1 MEKVIVVTLIVVAV
15 AVMMVVLVAP
25 VKYIRPTIAVLYAAT
40 IAAGVWMGWFTRL
53 NSPWFFIAGEVVLF
67 LEFACLIALGFFL
80 IEERRKGLQ
89 EKIDRL
95 QQLHVQDDNSGD
107 LANTQE
113 YESNAV

>member
-1 MEKVIVVTLIVVAV
+1 MGKLILILLIVLSI

-25 VKYIRPTIAVLYAAT
+25 VKYIRATIAALYVMT
-40 IAAGVWMGWFTRL
+40 IAAGVCMGWFTQPHT
-53 NSPWFFIAGEVVLF
+53 PWFFIAAEVVLF

>member
-1 MEKVIVVTLIVVAV
+1 MGKLILILLIVLSI

-25 VKYIRPTIAVLYAAT
+25 VKYIRASIAVLYVMT
-40 IAAGVWMGWFTRL
+40 IAAGVWMGWFTQPHT
-53 NSPWFFIAGEVVLF
+53 PWFFIAAEVVLF